1 VGFGAFYLAV
11 VAGPA
16 VAQPVPAGFRTGSG
30 RGGVETAGVERLGGL
45 AWRFGTG
52 GTVRS
57 SPTLAGGVVYF
68 GSGDG
73 ALYALDARTGDRLWQ
88 HRVGEAVGGTPLVTI
103 DRVVFTD
110 RANRVHAVD
119 RASGE
124 PLWRVETGPDL
135 PLRWG
140 WEGWDYLL
148 PSPSLSEGTV
158 LVGSGDGHL
167 YALDLHDGRV
177 LWRFRTEGRVRSTP
191 VVHEGVAYVGSGDG
205 VVYGV
210 SVEDGREV
218 WRFETAGIG
227 MDARDFGFDR
237 TQIQSSPAI
246 ADGTLYVGS
255 RDASLYAVDLAGR
268 RPRWT
273 FEEGTAWVVASP
285 VVRGTRVFS
294 GRSSAGTVRALD
306 RATGEERWA
315 VETGG
320 LVFASP
326 VGGGGTV
333 YVASESGTVLALNAT
348 DGTERW
354 RYRLG
359 AGSVSTPAVWQGRL
373 YVGSDDGFLYALE
386 AAEGPQPRAAIYWDD
401 AMAERSS
408 WGRQESHRRVTTWF
422 ERRGYESLDTAGLR
436 AFLDARVADG
446 VPSVVVF
453 GMDGLPPTVAGPE
466 DPEGSLLRRYL
477 DGGGKVVWLSPVPP
491 LALVRGEE
499 DPGRV
504 DLDRARTSGLLGVD
518 HAPWNGDLY
527 GVRVTPAGRRW
538 GLETRWVGEPWLDR
552 SEPVTALATNEL
564 GGISAWVKGYG
575 GPPGSGFVAVGRA
588 VDPRRYEEI
597 RRVAE
602 YGVLRAPVEGSR

>member
-326 VGGGGTV
+326 VVVGGTV